1 MTLHKVTGFFKTSQY
16 EGIIFKDGLLEYC
29 TNGVLVWPMSVKEE
43 KIRRVNHIN
52 LRKFLKFWDK
62 HHPEERFIFPKHR
75 RKTIW
80 ENKV

>member
-29 TNGVLVWPMSVKEE
+29 TNGVLVWPMSVKQDKVK
-43 KIRRVNHIN
+43 KIDNFN
-52 LRKFLKFWDK
+52 FRKFLKFWDK

-75 RKTIW
+75 RKNI
-80 ENKV
+80 